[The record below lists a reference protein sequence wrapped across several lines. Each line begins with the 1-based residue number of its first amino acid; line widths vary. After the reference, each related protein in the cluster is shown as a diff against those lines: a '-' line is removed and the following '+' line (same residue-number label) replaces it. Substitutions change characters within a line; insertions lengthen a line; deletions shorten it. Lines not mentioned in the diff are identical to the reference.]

1 MKFLVFGLGNF
12 GGALAIQL
20 TNLGHEVIG
29 IDKREDKVLAIKDR
43 ITYAINLDSTRQ
55 DAMQTLPLSDTDT
68 AIVCIGEDEG
78 SAMLT
83 TALLKQFK
91 IKRIISR
98 AISPLHQIIL
108 EAMGVDELVH
118 PEEDSADRLA
128 RRLDIKGLIESFHVG
143 EDYKIAEIIVPS
155 NFVGRTVFQ
164 AGFPNVH
171 PLTIITIIRTEKEA
185 NTIGSE
191 RRVHHIV
198 GVVNQDTMLKEGD
211 LLVLFGR
218 IRDIEKLSEM

>member
-143 EDYKIAEIIVPS
+143 ENYKIAEIIVPS

>member
-155 NFVGRTVFQ
+155 NFVGQTVFQ

>member
-1 MKFLVFGLGNF
+1 MKFLIFGLGNF
-12 GGALAIQL
+12 GGALAIKL
-20 TNLGHEVIG
+20 TALGHEVIG
-29 IDKREDKVLAIKDR
+29 VDRREDKVLAIKDL
-43 ITYAINLDSTRQ
+43 ITYAINMDSTRM
-55 DAMQTLPLSDTDT
+55 DAMQTLPLKDTDA

-98 AISPLHQIIL
+98 AISPLHQTIL

-128 RRLDIKGLIESFHVG
+128 RRLDIKGLVESFNVG
-143 EDYKIAEIIVPS
+143 EDYKIAEINVPRKYI
-155 NFVGRTVFQ
+155 GKTVAE
-164 AGFPNVH
+164 AGFPKTH
-171 PLTIITIIRTEKEA
+171 PVTIITIIRTEKEL
-185 NTIGSE
+185 NTIGAE
-191 RRVHHIV
+191 RSVHHIV
-198 GVVNQDTMLKEGD
+198 GVIQPETLLKEGD

-218 IRDIEKLSEM
+218 IQDIENLSEA

>member
-1 MKFLVFGLGNF
+1 MKFLIFGLGNF
-12 GGALAIQL
+12 GGALAIKL

-29 IDKREDKVLAIKDR
+29 IDKREDKVQAIKDR

-55 DAMQTLPLSDTDT
+55 DAMQTLPLNETDT
-68 AIVCIGEDEG
+68 AVVCIGEDEG

-83 TALLKQFK
+83 TALLKQFNM
-91 IKRIISR
+91 KRIISR

-128 RRLDIKGLIESFHVG
+128 RRLDIKGLVESFHVG
-143 EDYKIAEIIVPS
+143 EDYKIAEITVPAK
-155 NFVGRTVFQ
+155 FVGKTAGQ
-164 AGFPNVH
+164 AGFPKIH
-171 PLTIITIIRTEKEA
+171 PLTIITIIRTDTEA
-185 NTIGSE
+185 NSIGSE

-198 GVVNQDTMLKEGD
+198 GVVDQDTLLKEGD

-218 IRDIEKLSEM
+218 IKDIENLSEM

>member
-29 IDKREDKVLAIKDR
+29 IYKREDKVLAIKDR